1 MAEEKRVRIGFVGVG
16 GMGQGAHLRNYHVI
30 PECEVVALAEVREA
44 TGKLVAERYGIPKA
58 YPDHAAM
65 LAAEDLDAIVAS
77 QPYTRHGILLPELVE
92 AGLPIF
98 IEKPLSSSLEW
109 GEKVL
114 ASVEGSD
121 AWLMVGYHKRS
132 DPASMY
138 AKEEVDRLKASG
150 ELGKLKY
157 IRILMPAGDWVANG
171 FQGLL
176 NAGDT
181 PNCELTW
188 EPAPTDM
195 DQQTYDQYSAF
206 VNYYIHQVNLLR
218 YFLGENYA
226 VTYAD
231 PSGVLL
237 AGRSESGVC
246 CTIEMSPFTTTID
259 WQEQALIAF
268 EHGWVKVNLP
278 APLASNRPGTVEILR
293 DPGEGKT
300 PVTACP
306 QLPWEHAMLRQ
317 AKNFVAAVKGE
328 RPPMTD
334 AAEALEDLRV
344 ARQYI
349 DLMTNR

>member
-1 MAEEKRVRIGFVGVG
+1 MAESDRVRIGFVGVG

-58 YPDHAAM
+58 YANHEEM
-65 LAAEDLDAIVAS
+65 LANEKLDAIVAS
-77 QPYTRHGILLPELVE
+77 QPYTRHGILLPELVK
-92 AGLPIF
+92 AGKPIF

-114 ASVEGSD
+114 QSVEGSD

-132 DPASMY
+132 DPASMF

-157 IRILMPAGDWVANG
+157 IRIIMPAGDWVANG
-171 FQGLL
+171 FLNLL
-176 NAGDT
+176 NAGDA
-181 PNCELTW
+181 PNCALDV
-188 EPAPTDM
+188 EPAPSDM
-195 DQQTYDQYSAF
+195 DQKTYEEYSAF

-218 YFLGENYA
+218 YFLGESYR
-226 VTYAD
+226 VTFAD

-237 AGRSESGVC
+237 VGESDSGLC
-246 CTIEMSPFTTTID
+246 CTIEMSPYVTSID
-259 WQEQALIAF
+259 WQEQAFIAF
-268 EHGWVKVNLP
+268 ERGYVKVNLP

-293 DPGEGKT
+293 DPGEGAV
-300 PVTACP
+300 PVTEQP
-306 QLPWEHAMLRQ
+306 QMPWEHAMMRQ
-317 AKNFVAAVKGE
+317 AKNFIAAVKGE
-328 RPPMTD
+328 RAPMTD

-349 DLMTNR
+349 DLMKA